1 MLLTNT
7 IGQAYSGKLCIHT
20 SWNDAEVN
28 TGVYSMTFQFLFSL
42 IYLIHDLTLS
52 YLPPWFFLN
61 SKTLRK
67 ILCPILLIY
76 LELLLR
82 VDKQHKPYKKIKIYM
97 M

>member
-7 IGQAYSGKLCIHT
+7 NGQAYSGKLCIHT

-52 YLPPWFFLN
+52 YLPP
-61 SKTLRK
+61 
-67 ILCPILLIY
+67 
-76 LELLLR
+76 
-82 VDKQHKPYKKIKIYM
+82 
-97 M
+97 